1 MPTDIHIPYSP
12 TVIEVDM
19 AAQVRCI
26 SLAPGEIDSY
36 TWLWQKVLGTDR
48 IATSAWEITDCGGA
62 PSLGPVTVSASSALP
77 GLVST
82 RVELTV
88 DPLFEGCATLTLTN
102 TIETTGGRTLKRCIE
117 ITVEHCGGC
126 GC

>member
-1 MPTDIHIPYSP
+1 MPTDIYIPYSP
-12 TVIEVDM
+12 TIIEVDM
-19 AAQVRCI
+19 AAQIRCI
-26 SLAPGEIDSY
+26 TLAPGEIDSY

-48 IATSAWEITDCGGA
+48 IDESEWEITPPDDA
-62 PSLGPVTVSASSALP
+62 PVSVSASSVLA
-77 GLVST
+77 GDVST

-88 DPLFEGCATLTLTN
+88 DPAFEGCAKLTLTN
-102 TIETTGGRTLKRCIE
+102 TIETEGGRTLKRCIE